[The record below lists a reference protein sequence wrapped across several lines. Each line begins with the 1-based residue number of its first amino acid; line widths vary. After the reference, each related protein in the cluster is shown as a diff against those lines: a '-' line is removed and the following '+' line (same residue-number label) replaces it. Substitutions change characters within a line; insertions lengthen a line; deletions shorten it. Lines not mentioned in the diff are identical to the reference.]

1 MSTATLGSSLGTG
14 GMETKLIAAEIA
26 TAAGVMTVICSSRNP
41 RSITEIIA
49 YHTARE
55 YPASFPRSLP
65 TDPNCRLWASKTQVV
80 SRNTQCM
87 RDCTLSATRR
97 HCGFGQQA
105 HGIRRNTRRLLECWS
120 NHVSHAV
127 VSVLGIS
134 KIFLRSH
141 VYQWKTSL

>member
-1 MSTATLGSSLGTG
+1 MGLFPRPPYLSL
-14 GMETKLIAAEIA
+14 MRLLDLKVCFRALAAMISA
-26 TAAGVMTVICSSRNP
+26 SFGLLLT
-41 RSITEIIA
+41 A
-49 YHTARE
+49 YHTARK

-97 HCGFGQQA
+97 HYGFGQQA

-134 KIFLRSH
+134 KIFLRSY
-141 VYQWKTSL
+141 VYQRKTSL